1 MSVSPSQLLRLM
13 RPGHWVKNVVV
24 FAPSF
29 FALWNAAAP
38 NSWIVAGRRYH
49 ELLAAFA
56 AFCLWSSAVYVL
68 NDLVDAP
75 RDRLHPRKR
84 LRPIASGA
92 VSPGEARGL
101 LALLLALGGSFL
113 LGLPTAACHVL
124 AVYLALQIAYS
135 FALKRVPVL
144 DVACIAAGFVLR
156 AVAGVRA
163 ADVTLSPWL
172 LSCTFLL
179 ALFLALGKRR
189 QEKALLGAEA
199 SAGTRPSLA
208 LLPLRSLDI
217 AVDIAAGATL
227 VGYAA
232 YTQAPTTVSNFGS
245 HGLIFTLP
253 FVTLGLARYIHL
265 LRRRDEGERPER
277 TLLTDAP
284 LLVTVLLFGLSV
296 AAVFHFRA
304 VLP

>member
-1 MSVSPSQLLRLM
+1 MSASPRQLLRLM
-13 RPGHWVKNVVV
+13 RPGQWIKNVVV

-29 FALWNAAAP
+29 FALWNASAP
-38 NSWIVAGRRYH
+38 NSWIVVGRRYH
-49 ELLAAFA
+49 ELFAAFA

-92 VSPGEARGL
+92 VSPAEARGF
-101 LALLLALGGSFL
+101 LALLLVLGGAFL
-113 LGLPTAACHVL
+113 LGLPVAACRL
-124 AVYLALQIAYS
+124 LGAYLALQTAYT
-135 FALKRVPVL
+135 FALKHLPAL

-156 AVAGVRA
+156 AVVGGRA
-163 ADVTLSPWL
+163 AHVALSPWL

-189 QEKALLGAEA
+189 QEKALLGNAT

-208 LLPLRSLDI
+208 RLSLRSLDT
-217 AVDIAAGATL
+217 AVDIAAAATL

-232 YTQAPTTVSNFGS
+232 YTQAPATVSNFGS
-245 HGLIFTLP
+245 RGLIFTLP
-253 FVTLGLARYIHL
+253 FVSLGLARYLRL

-284 LLVTVLLFGLSV
+284 LLAIVLLFGLSV
-296 AAVFHFRA
+296 AAVFHFRS

>member
-1 MSVSPSQLLRLM
+1 MAAPLRQYLRLM
-13 RPGHWVKNVVV
+13 RPGQWVKNVVV

-29 FALWNAAAP
+29 FALWNASAP
-38 NSWIVAGRRYH
+38 NAWIAAGCRYH
-49 ELLAAFA
+49 ELFAVFA

-68 NDLVDAP
+68 NDLADAP

-84 LRPIASGA
+84 LRPVASGA
-92 VSPGEARGL
+92 VPPREARGF
-101 LALLLALGGSFL
+101 LALLLLLGGSFL
-113 LGLPTAACHVL
+113 LSLPEAACRVL
-124 AVYLALQIAYS
+124 VAYLVLQAGYT
-135 FALKRVPVL
+135 FALKRIPAL

-156 AVAGVRA
+156 VVAGGFA
-163 ADVTLSPWL
+163 AEVALSPWL

-189 QEKALLGAEA
+189 QEKALLGETA
-199 SAGTRPSLA
+199 SAGTRPALA
-208 LLPLRSLDI
+208 RLPLRSLDT
-217 AVDIAAGATL
+217 AVDIAAAATI

-232 YTQAPTTVSNFGS
+232 YTQSPATIANFGS

-253 FVTLGLARYIHL
+253 FVTVGLARYLHL

-277 TLLTDAP
+277 VLLTDAP
-284 LLVTVLLFGLSV
+284 LLAIVLLFGISV

-304 VLP
+304 HLP